1 MIKNFAHKGLE
12 RFYTTGDRRGILPIH
27 TKKIF
32 FILYTLDTASAI
44 TELKALSGFH
54 ELQGDLKGKY
64 SVKVSG
70 AWRIH
75 FEFINGDVYI
85 VDYENYH

>member
-32 FILYTLDTASAI
+32 SILDILNAASTI
-44 TELKALSGFH
+44 SELRILSGFH

-75 FEFINGDVYI
+75 FELIDGDVYI